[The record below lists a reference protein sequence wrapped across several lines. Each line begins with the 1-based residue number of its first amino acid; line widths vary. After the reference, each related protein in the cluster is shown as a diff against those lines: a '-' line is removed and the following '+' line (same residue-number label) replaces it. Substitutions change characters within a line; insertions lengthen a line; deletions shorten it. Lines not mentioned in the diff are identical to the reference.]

1 MECLVPVVKG
11 WENAGC
17 NIDTGF
23 PAVIMAKM
31 IKEGVIK
38 EPGSFSPEAVVPEE
52 PFFRALA
59 KKKLEVYENGKRI
72 N

>member
-1 MECLVPVVKG
+1 
-11 WENAGC
+11 
-17 NIDTGF
+17 
-23 PAVIMAKM
+23 MAKM